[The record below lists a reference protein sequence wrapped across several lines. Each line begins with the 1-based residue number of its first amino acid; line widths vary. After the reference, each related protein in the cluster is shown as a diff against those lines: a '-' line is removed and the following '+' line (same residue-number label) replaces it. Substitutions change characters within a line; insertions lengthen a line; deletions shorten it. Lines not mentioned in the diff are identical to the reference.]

1 MLHLHAI
8 DIVII
13 VAYLLSTVLI
23 GYWVSKRASQSM
35 QNYFLGGNAMP
46 WYMLGISN
54 ASGMFDISGTMLLV
68 SWMFVYGLKSVWIPW
83 LWPTFNQVFLMV
95 YLSAWLR
102 RSKVMTGAEWIKTRF
117 GTGPGAQLSHVIVVI
132 YAFVS
137 IIGFFTYAFKGIGKF
152 AQTYL
157 PWHLSANEYALIL
170 IAITA
175 IYVIKG
181 GMISVVI
188 TEVVQFFILSI
199 ASFAVGIIAMSK
211 VAPDMLR
218 RVVPAGWDN
227 IFFGWHLN
235 LDWST
240 LLPAATAK
248 IADDRYELF
257 GFFVMML
264 LFKGIPIS
272 AAGPAPNYDMQRVLS
287 AKNPREASI
296 MSAWVNV
303 VLTPPRYFLVIG
315 LTVLAAA
322 FFGPDLRAMGT
333 HLDFE
338 LVLPQALGRFVPMGL
353 LGFLIAGLLAA
364 FMSNFAATVN
374 AAPPY
379 FVNDIYKRYINPNA
393 SPKTYVRLSYLAS
406 FTVIVIGVIF
416 GWSVTSV
423 NEVVVW
429 IVSGLWGG
437 YTASNVLKW
446 YWWRFNGYGYFW
458 GMVTGIASALAM
470 PRIAPLFPFV
480 QHLMAKFTINMEV
493 VIIFPLVV
501 GISLIGCLLGTLLT
515 KPESDEV
522 LMDFYRRVRPWG
534 FWGPVLRKV
543 LAEDPGFKRN
553 RDFFRDM
560 FNIAIGIVWQVSLVA
575 LPLYIVIQEFQRAAI
590 ALGAILVTSLILK
603 FTWYDHLNE
612 REVETDKAAANDV
625 SQEVTE
631 MLLATQAEANVTSLD
646 HAALFA
652 KYGFYAGLAAMFAFP
667 RVWGAVGMA
676 IIGAVCAGGGSAL
689 GSAVGLFF
697 DALNLKPAEGDHLPS
712 KLPLAASALVLGI
725 IGLVA
730 WYLPMAGLPIT
741 ITGFM
746 LGRSALLSTHR
757 SLALKGMGLSL
768 VGLLLSAVNAY
779 VGALMMVQA
788 GMAAHGY

>member
-1 MLHLHAI
+1 MLHLHVV
-8 DIVII
+8 DLVII
-13 VAYLLSTVLI
+13 VAYLLSTVFI

-35 QNYFLGGNAMP
+35 QNYFLGGNSMP

-83 LWPTFNQVFLMV
+83 LWPTFNQIFLMV
-95 YLSAWLR
+95 YLSSWLR
-102 RSKVMTGAEWIKTRF
+102 RSNVMTGAEWIKTRF
-117 GTGPGAQLSHVIVVI
+117 GSGRGAQWSHIIVVI

-211 VAPDMLR
+211 VAPDMLH

-227 IFFGWHLN
+227 IFFGWHLG
-235 LDWST
+235 LDWAT
-240 LLPAATAK
+240 ILPAATQK
-248 IADDRYELF
+248 IAEDKYELF

-272 AAGPAPNYDMQRVLS
+272 MAGPAPNYDMQRVLS
-287 AKNPREASI
+287 AKNPREASM
-296 MSAWVNV
+296 MSAWVNI
-303 VLTPPRYFLVIG
+303 VLTPPRYFLIMG

-333 HLDFE
+333 HMDFE
-338 LVLPQALGRFVPMGL
+338 LVLPLALGRFVPMGL

-379 FVNDIYKRYINPNA
+379 FVNDIYKRYINPHA
-393 SPKTYVRLSYLAS
+393 QPKTYVRLSYLAS
-406 FTVIVIGVIF
+406 FSVIVIGIIF

-446 YWWRFNGYGYFW
+446 YWWRFNGWGYFW
-458 GMVTGIASALAM
+458 GMLTGIGSALL
-470 PRIAPLFPFV
+470 APKIVPLLPFV
-480 QHLMAKFTINMEV
+480 QSLLARFNVNMEV
-493 VIIFPLVV
+493 VVIFPIVV
-501 GISLIGCLLGTLLT
+501 GLSLIGCLLGTFLT
-515 KPESDEV
+515 KPEDDET
-522 LMDFYRRVRPWG
+522 LMTFYRKVRPWG
-534 FWGPVLRKV
+534 FWGPVLKKV
-543 LAEDPGFKRN
+543 LAEDPTFKKN
-553 RDFFRDM
+553 KDFGRDM
-560 FNIAIGIVWQVSLVA
+560 FNIAVGIVWQISLVA
-575 LPLYIVIQEFQRAAI
+575 LPLYIVIQEWARVGLAAASI
-590 ALGAILVTSLILK
+590 AVTSLILK
-603 FTWYDHLNE
+603 FTWFDHLQA
-612 REVETDKAAANDV
+612 RED
-625 SQEVTE
+625 
-631 MLLATQAEANVTSLD
+631 
-646 HAALFA
+646 ALFEA
-652 KYGFYAGLAAMFAFP
+652 PK
-667 RVWGAVGMA
+667 
-676 IIGAVCAGGGSAL
+676 
-689 GSAVGLFF
+689 
-697 DALNLKPAEGDHLPS
+697 K
-712 KLPLAASALVLGI
+712 
-725 IGLVA
+725 
-730 WYLPMAGLPIT
+730 
-741 ITGFM
+741 
-746 LGRSALLSTHR
+746 
-757 SLALKGMGLSL
+757 
-768 VGLLLSAVNAY
+768 
-779 VGALMMVQA
+779 
-788 GMAAHGY
+788 

>member
-1 MLHLHAI
+1 MLQLHTL

-13 VAYLLSTVLI
+13 VAYLLSTVFI
-23 GYWVSKRASQSM
+23 GYWVSNRASRSM
-35 QNYFLGGNAMP
+35 QDYFLGGNSMP

-68 SWMFVYGLKSVWIPW
+68 SWMFVYGIKSVWIPW

-117 GTGPGAQLSHVIVVI
+117 GTGRGAQASHLIVVI

-199 ASFAVGIIAMSK
+199 ASFAVGFIAMAK
-211 VAPDMLR
+211 VSPEMFH

-240 LLPAATAK
+240 LLPAATEK
-248 IADDRYELF
+248 VHQDGYGLF

-287 AKNPREASI
+287 AKNPREASM

-303 VLTPPRYFLVIG
+303 VLTPPRYFLIMG

-322 FFGPDLRAMGT
+322 FFGPSLRAMGT
-333 HLDFE
+333 NMDFE
-338 LVLPQALGRFVPMGL
+338 LVLPYALGKFVPVGL

-379 FVNDIYKRYINPNA
+379 FVNDIYKRFINPNA

-406 FTVIVIGVIF
+406 FTVIVIGVAL
-416 GWSVTSV
+416 GWNVTSV

-446 YWWRFNGYGYFW
+446 YWWRFNGWGYFW
-458 GMVTGIASALAM
+458 GMVTGIPLAVGL
-470 PRIAPLFPFV
+470 PSLVKQLPIV
-480 QHLMAKFTINMEV
+480 QHLLATYSINMEV
-493 VIIFPLVV
+493 VFIFPLVV
-501 GISLIGCLLGTLLT
+501 GISFIFCLLGTLLT
-515 KPESDEV
+515 KPEDDAV

-534 FWGPVLRKV
+534 FWGPILKKV
-543 LAEDPGFKRN
+543 LAEDPTFKRN
-553 RDFFRDM
+553 KDFFRDM
-560 FNIAIGIVWQVSLVA
+560 FNIAVGIVWQIALVA
-575 LPLYIVIQEFQRAAI
+575 LPLYIVIREFTRAAL
-590 ALGAILVTSLILK
+590 AAAIILLTSAILK
-603 FTWYDHLNE
+603 FTWYDHLSV
-612 REVETDKAAANDV
+612 REVETDKAAAND
-625 SQEVTE
+625 
-631 MLLATQAEANVTSLD
+631 
-646 HAALFA
+646 
-652 KYGFYAGLAAMFAFP
+652 K
-667 RVWGAVGMA
+667 
-676 IIGAVCAGGGSAL
+676 
-689 GSAVGLFF
+689 
-697 DALNLKPAEGDHLPS
+697 
-712 KLPLAASALVLGI
+712 
-725 IGLVA
+725 
-730 WYLPMAGLPIT
+730 
-741 ITGFM
+741 
-746 LGRSALLSTHR
+746 
-757 SLALKGMGLSL
+757 
-768 VGLLLSAVNAY
+768 
-779 VGALMMVQA
+779 
-788 GMAAHGY
+788 

>member
-1 MLHLHAI
+1 MREWSESRHRMHLHAI
-8 DIVII
+8 DIAII
-13 VAYLLSTVLI
+13 VAYLLSTVVI
-23 GYWVSKRASQSM
+23 GYWVSHRASQSM
-35 QNYFLGGNAMP
+35 QNYFLGGNTMP

-83 LWPTFNQVFLMV
+83 LWPTFNQIFLMV

-117 GTGPGAQLSHVIVVI
+117 GTGRGAQLSHLIVVI

-137 IIGFFTYAFKGIGKF
+137 IIGFFSYAFKGIGKF
-152 AQTYL
+152 AQTFL

-199 ASFAVGIIAMSK
+199 ASFSVGIIAMRK
-211 VAPDMLR
+211 VAPEMLH

-240 LLPAATAK
+240 LLPAATDK
-248 IADDRYELF
+248 VSQDGYGLF
-257 GFFVMML
+257 GFFVVML

-287 AKNPREASI
+287 AKDPREASM
-296 MSAWVNV
+296 MSAWVNI
-303 VLTPPRYFLVIG
+303 VLTPPRYVLVMG

-322 FFGPDLRAMGT
+322 FYGPNLRAMGT
-333 HLDFE
+333 NMDFE
-338 LVLPQALGRFVPMGL
+338 LVLPYALGRFVPVGL

-379 FVNDIYKRYINPNA
+379 FVNDIYKRFINPHA
-393 SPKTYVRLSYLAS
+393 SPRTYVRLSYLAS
-406 FTVIVIGVIF
+406 FAVVVIGVAI
-416 GWSVTSV
+416 GWKVTSV
-423 NEVVVW
+423 NAVVVW

-458 GMVTGIASALAM
+458 GMITGIASALGM
-470 PRIAPLFPFV
+470 PPLVAQVPFV
-480 QHLMAKFTINMEV
+480 QHLLATYSINMDV
-493 VIIFPLVV
+493 VIIFPIVV

-515 KPESDEV
+515 KPEDDAV
-522 LMDFYRRVRPWG
+522 LKDFYRRVRPWG
-534 FWGPVLRKV
+534 FWGPVLKMV
-543 LAEDPGFKRN
+543 LAEDPGFQRN
-553 RDFFRDM
+553 KDFFRDM
-560 FNIAIGIVWQVSLVA
+560 FNIVVGIVWQVALVA
-575 LPLYIVIQEFQRAAI
+575 LPLYVVIQEYKRAAL
-590 ALGAILVTSLILK
+590 ALGIILGTSIVLK
-603 FTWYDHLNE
+603 FTWFDHLAV
-612 REVETDKAAANDV
+612 REVETDKAAEHDKV
-625 SQEVTE
+625 
-631 MLLATQAEANVTSLD
+631 
-646 HAALFA
+646 
-652 KYGFYAGLAAMFAFP
+652 
-667 RVWGAVGMA
+667 
-676 IIGAVCAGGGSAL
+676 
-689 GSAVGLFF
+689 
-697 DALNLKPAEGDHLPS
+697 
-712 KLPLAASALVLGI
+712 LVR
-725 IGLVA
+725 A
-730 WYLPMAGLPIT
+730 
-741 ITGFM
+741 
-746 LGRSALLSTHR
+746 RE
-757 SLALKGMGLSL
+757 
-768 VGLLLSAVNAY
+768 
-779 VGALMMVQA
+779 
-788 GMAAHGY
+788 